1 MVSNWASGSR
11 FKARV
16 QMEEDKGKR
25 GMIKCGSGEHVEV
38 HESQE
43 E

>member
-1 MVSNWASGSR
+1 MVLNWASGSR

-25 GMIKCGSGEHVEV
+25 GKIKRGSEEHVEV
-38 HESQE
+38 KESQE